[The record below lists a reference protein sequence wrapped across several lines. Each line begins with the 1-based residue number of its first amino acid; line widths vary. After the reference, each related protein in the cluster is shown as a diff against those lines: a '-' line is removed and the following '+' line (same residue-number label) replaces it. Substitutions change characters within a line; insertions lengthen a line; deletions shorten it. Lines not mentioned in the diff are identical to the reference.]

1 MGGHERVN
9 DGTEGHCFSFTLL
22 CAIHQHSQHV
32 LQLILRSIIQK
43 AFTICFIHR
52 EPVQHTLLLIFFIY
66 EILFSYTVCLLE
78 DVAYFDSKG

>member
-52 EPVQHTLLLIFFIY
+52 EPVQHTLLLIFF
-66 EILFSYTVCLLE
+66 LFMRFCFPTLYVFL
-78 DVAYFDSKG
+78 KM